1 MSDLEFAKPDWLHLI
16 WAVIVIAIGLVTM
29 EYMSGNSLGRF
40 LSKDM
45 QQRLS
50 RSNPV
55 SSRILGTIFFSLAL
69 VCFLIALMRPQYGF
83 TEKKLPHVGAQIMI
97 CLDVSKSMLAEDASP
112 NRLDRAKSE
121 LEILLNYLQEDQVG
135 LIAFAGKST
144 VLSPM
149 TTDFGYL
156 KLLLKEATPSSVGR
170 GGTML
175 EEPIRRAMNGFSDT
189 SDMSRVIILITD
201 GEDNGSKP
209 IDAAKLAA
217 ERGVKIITIG
227 FGDERGTRI
236 QITDPETGLTD
247 YVRDQSN
254 RPVESRLDVSTLTK
268 IAKETDGA
276 FIPAG
281 VGSLDFESI
290 HKDHIEPLMRA
301 QSETKRIVKNEAFQW
316 PLLGGVMLLCLSIV
330 TSNSLTFSRQSFPAW
345 LEEKANDADVAP
357 FGGRTINASSGK
369 RTIASSK
376 SGNTTKASIIGL
388 AFVFAIKGLN
398 SECLMA
404 QAIPPTPRS
413 TMAPT
418 NAAPIDPATRDQAA
432 IDRQRDTAKQQGGK
446 EGSIGSEISSARSA
460 EKPLPVGAINCYNR
474 ALPILSSDSKYAE
487 RLLEEAR
494 RNAKKDGEL
503 RFRLAYNL
511 GWVKIYQAQESLK
524 TKPKDALKSFEES
537 ASWFREAIRIRP
549 RSDDSRHNLEIV
561 MRRISELAD
570 SLRKKEERDFSDILE
585 QIIRR
590 QSQTLA
596 ETRKLLEQV
605 SRAGNS
611 VNLDVELQDDF
622 KKRFRLL
629 SVDQRLLNSDL
640 QDLTFK
646 ALDEIDAFE
655 KEQASSTSAQGIQNQ
670 GAQSSSANGPQN
682 PTQLSREEQ
691 QKRIRIAQLRR
702 AVIYTERA
710 AQRLGQARSQMR
722 FRNGERAAR
731 RAALGLDELNRARD
745 QLKEPAEVIRMIMAE
760 MNLLNHQTNAFQAGR
775 NLVAAF
781 LGAQTKTPK
790 WLDLD
795 YLKQFQQ
802 SQLERTTELA
812 AILEGV
818 LPNEANDPSAGPSDR
833 SLENDDTSEQSNQA
847 ILIGEAAGFVSDA
860 VSDLAT
866 AKTMLD
872 ASKLLPAT
880 KSQTAGIKN
889 LAEAY
894 ERFAD
899 LKGLIELTH
908 SSQSLLDG
916 NVSNAKKL
924 SAELRR
930 EVVESMILQQKKN
943 LDRFDRMVNMVE
955 EQFAAESAVAAEAK
969 RSKNPNANSG
979 TEEKSPEL
987 QQLEQARL
995 LLPEIERHLNSL
1007 ANGLNQNFQMPAN
1020 ATNEQN
1026 GDEAKK
1032 EEPKKEPKN
1041 ENKNIDKPVAENDPW
1056 DDVVSDSKSAM
1067 ENLDEL
1073 RRLFFSIREL
1083 LKETA
1088 QRQFKLN
1095 GETTKASKRFQS
1107 VTEKIESDKGIDPK
1121 QAIEVIA
1128 SEKSKQLGPISSRQS
1143 ELEFISSQIQ
1153 TGLNEQAEQSESQLA
1168 NLPPEQA
1175 SDDNEE
1181 QFKNLK
1187 EMAQKYRTASKLI
1200 DEAKTG
1206 MKVAIDEIPSPN
1218 KSTAK
1223 LSESQEIAYQKLAE
1237 ALMQLTPPDSNE
1249 QQNPSSGQSSSQAN
1263 GSDGDGG
1270 AEEDSQ
1276 MQAIQQ
1282 GIRDREAERRRKKQ
1296 MNSRQDQVE
1305 KDW

>member
-1 MSDLEFAKPDWLHLI
+1 MSDLEFARPDWLHLI
-16 WAVIVIAIGLVTM
+16 WAIVAIAIGLITM
-29 EYMSGNSLGRF
+29 EYVSGNSLGRF

-45 QQRLS
+45 QRRLS
-50 RSNPV
+50 RSNPI
-55 SSRILGTIFFSLAL
+55 SSRILGIVFFSLAL

-156 KLLLKEATPSSVGR
+156 KLLLKEATPSSAGR

-175 EEPIRRAMNGFSDT
+175 EEPIRRAMYGFSDT

-236 QITDPETGLTD
+236 LVTDPDTGMTD
-247 YVRDQSN
+247 YIRDQSN

-268 IAKETDGA
+268 IAQETDGA
-276 FIPAG
+276 YIPAG

-316 PLLGGVMLLCLSIV
+316 PLLCGVILLCLSIV
-330 TSNSLTFSRQSFPAW
+330 TSNSLAFSRQSFPAW

-357 FGGRTINASSGK
+357 FGGRTTNVSSGK
-369 RTIASSK
+369 RTISNSTL
-376 SGNTTKASIIGL
+376 GNTTKASIIGL
-388 AFVFAIKGLN
+388 AFFFATIALN
-398 SECLMA
+398 SDCVVA
-404 QAIPPTPRS
+404 QAMPPTPRS

-418 NAAPIDPATRDQAA
+418 NAVPIDPATRDQTK
-432 IDRQRDTAKQQGGK
+432 IDRKRGSTKLQG
-446 EGSIGSEISSARSA
+446 SLGSEISSSRAA
-460 EKPLPVGAINCYNR
+460 EKPLPSSAMDCYNR
-474 ALPILSSDSKYAE
+474 AIPILSSDSKYAE

-494 RNAKKDGEL
+494 RSAKKDGEL
-503 RFRLAYNL
+503 RFRTAYNL
-511 GWVKIYQAQESLK
+511 GWVKIYQAQEALEA
-524 TKPKDALKSFEES
+524 KPKDALKSLKEA

-549 RSDDSRHNLEIV
+549 RSDDSRHNLETV
-561 MRRISELAD
+561 MKRISELAD
-570 SLRKKEERDFSDILE
+570 SLRKNEESDFSGSLQ
-585 QIIRR
+585 QIIQR

-605 SRAGNS
+605 SKAGNA

-629 SVDQRLLNSDL
+629 SVDQRLINSDL
-640 QDLTFK
+640 QDLTFQ

-655 KEQASSTSAQGIQNQ
+655 KGQASNVSAQG
-670 GAQSSSANGPQN
+670 PQN
-682 PTQLSREEQ
+682 SPSQLSQEDQ

-731 RAALGLDELNRARD
+731 RAALGIDELNRASD
-745 QLKEPAEVIRMIMAE
+745 QLRKPAEVIRMIMAE
-760 MNLLNHQTNAFQAGR
+760 MNLLNQQTNAFQAGR

-781 LGAQTKTPK
+781 LGGQTKTPK
-790 WLDLD
+790 WLDLE
-795 YLKQFQQ
+795 YLMQFQQ
-802 SQLERTTELA
+802 SQLERTAELA
-812 AILEGV
+812 TILKSV
-818 LPNEANDPSAGPSDR
+818 LPNAAKDPSAGPSDR
-833 SLENDDTSEQSNQA
+833 ALENDNASEQSNQA
-847 ILIGEAAGFVSDA
+847 ILIGEAAEFVNDAISDFT
-860 VSDLAT
+860 T
-866 AKTMLD
+866 AKMMLG
-872 ASKLLPAT
+872 ASKIPAT
-880 KSQTAGIKN
+880 IKSQSAGIQN
-889 LAEAY
+889 LSEAY

-899 LKGLIELTH
+899 LKGLIELTR

-930 EVVESMILQQKKN
+930 EVVESMIRQQKKN
-943 LDRFDRMVNMVE
+943 LDRFDRIVNMIE
-955 EQFAAESAVAAEAK
+955 EQFAAEAAVAAEAK
-969 RSKNPNANSG
+969 QGKNPNANSG

-987 QQLEQARL
+987 QQLEQAKL
-995 LLPEIERHLNSL
+995 LLPEIERHLNGL
-1007 ANGLNQNFQMPAN
+1007 ANGLNQNFRIPAN
-1020 ATNEQN
+1020 LTTKQKGGETKN
-1026 GDEAKK
+1026 
-1032 EEPKKEPKN
+1032 EEPGKEPMN
-1041 ENKNIDKPVAENDPW
+1041 ENEGSDKPVAENDPW
-1056 DDVVSDSKSAM
+1056 DDVVSDSKLAM
-1067 ENLDEL
+1067 ENLDAL

-1083 LKETA
+1083 LRETS

-1095 GETTKASKRFQS
+1095 GETAKASKRFQS
-1107 VTEKIESDKGIDPK
+1107 AIKKIESDQSIDPK
-1121 QAIEVIA
+1121 QAAEKIA
-1128 SEKSKQLGPISSRQS
+1128 LEKSERLGPLGSRQS

-1153 TGLNEQAEQSESQLA
+1153 SELNEQAEQSEAQLA
-1168 NLPPEQA
+1168 SLPPEQA
-1175 SDDNEE
+1175 SDDEEE
-1181 QFKNLK
+1181 QVKNLK
-1187 EMAQKYRTASKLI
+1187 ETARKYRTASKLI
-1200 DEAKTG
+1200 DEAKTE
-1206 MKVAIDEIPSPN
+1206 MKVAIDEIPSPE
-1218 KSTAK
+1218 KSTER
-1223 LSESQEIAYQKLAE
+1223 LSESQKTAYQKLAE

-1249 QQNPSSGQSSSQAN
+1249 QQNPPSGQSSSQAN
-1263 GSDGDGG
+1263 RGDGG
-1270 AEEDSQ
+1270 DEEDSQ

-1282 GIRDREAERRRKKQ
+1282 GIRDREAERRRKMQ